1 MTFFERIISY
11 VVPYDQIGLCTIVSF
26 RIIIMVSCRMCMQSV
41 FMNLIILV
49 WSLMLDG
56 YFISE
61 NRGIKS
67 GLVYCELEGW
77 ILPV

>member
-1 MTFFERIISY
+1 MDCANRYFLVIVIFIS
-11 VVPYDQIGLCTIVSF
+11 VKST
-26 RIIIMVSCRMCMQSV
+26 MVSCRVCMQSV
-41 FMNLIILV
+41 LMNLIILV

-77 ILPV
+77 ILPA

>member
-1 MTFFERIISY
+1 MIGSSNPPIDYQCSVQLHLKSY
-11 VVPYDQIGLCTIVSF
+11 PK
-26 RIIIMVSCRMCMQSV
+26 MVSCRICMQSV
-41 FMNLIILV
+41 FINLIILI

>member
-1 MTFFERIISY
+1 
-11 VVPYDQIGLCTIVSF
+11 
-26 RIIIMVSCRMCMQSV
+26 MVSCRMCMQSV
-41 FMNLIILV
+41 FINLIILI
-49 WSLMLDG
+49 WSLLLDG

-77 ILPV
+77 ILPTYDQSLALSY

>member
-1 MTFFERIISY
+1 MDCANRYFLVIVISIS
-11 VVPYDQIGLCTIVSF
+11 VKST
-26 RIIIMVSCRMCMQSV
+26 MVSCRVCMQSV
-41 FMNLIILV
+41 LMNLIILV

-77 ILPV
+77 ILPA

>member
-1 MTFFERIISY
+1 
-11 VVPYDQIGLCTIVSF
+11 
-26 RIIIMVSCRMCMQSV
+26 MVSCRMCMQSV
-41 FMNLIILV
+41 FLNLLILI
-49 WSLMLDG
+49 WSLLLDG

-77 ILPV
+77 ILPA

>member
-1 MTFFERIISY
+1 
-11 VVPYDQIGLCTIVSF
+11 
-26 RIIIMVSCRMCMQSV
+26 MVSCGMCMQSV
-41 FMNLIILV
+41 FINLIILV
-49 WSLMLDG
+49 WSLILDG
-56 YFISE
+56 YFINE

>member
-1 MTFFERIISY
+1 
-11 VVPYDQIGLCTIVSF
+11 
-26 RIIIMVSCRMCMQSV
+26 MVSCRMCMQSV
-41 FMNLIILV
+41 VLNLIILI

-77 ILPV
+77 ILPA

>member
-1 MTFFERIISY
+1 MDYANRYFLVIVIFIS
-11 VVPYDQIGLCTIVSF
+11 VKST
-26 RIIIMVSCRMCMQSV
+26 MVSCRVCMQSV
-41 FMNLIILV
+41 LMNLIILV

-77 ILPV
+77 ILPA